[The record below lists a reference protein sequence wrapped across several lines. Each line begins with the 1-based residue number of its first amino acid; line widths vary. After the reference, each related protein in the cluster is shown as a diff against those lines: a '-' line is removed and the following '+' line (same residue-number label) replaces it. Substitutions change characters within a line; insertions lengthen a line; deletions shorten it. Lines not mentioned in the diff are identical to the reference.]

1 MESIQQFIEV
11 VFGPVGYLLE
21 PSKRLFWLFVLSAL
35 VLASVTVALQQG
47 RFRVSAQLAA
57 LFNQRYWFNRSTAL
71 DFVLVFVNNLLRVAI
86 VIPLLGSHLAA
97 TILVGSFLQSTF
109 GDAPVIAVPYL
120 VIGILYTLCFFLL
133 EDASRFG
140 LHFALH
146 KIPGLWYFH
155 RIHHSATTLTPLTVH
170 RVHPVEMALYYTRGL
185 VVFGVVSGVFIYL
198 FKNQVHGWEILGVD
212 CLGFLFNLVGA
223 NLRHSHI
230 GLGFGRFENW
240 FISPLQHQVHHSSH
254 PDHIDKNFGTCL
266 ALWDRLLNSWYA
278 SKGQANLTFGL
289 THNQSLHS
297 QMPGTSAATSKA

>member
-1 MESIQQFIEV
+1 MDTIQQLIAIM
-11 VFGPVGYLLE
+11 FGPVGYLLE

-47 RFRVSAQLAA
+47 RFNVSAQLAA
-57 LFNQRYWFNRSTAL
+57 LFNRRYWFNRSTSL
-71 DFVLVFVNNLLRVAI
+71 DFVLVFVNNLLRIAI

-97 TILVGSFLQSTF
+97 TILVGSFLQSMF
-109 GDAPVIAVPYL
+109 GDAPVVAVPYL

-140 LHFALH
+140 LHLALH

-155 RIHHSATTLTPLTVH
+155 RVHHSATTLTPLTVH

-212 CLGFLFNLVGA
+212 CLGFLFNFIGA

-230 GLGFGRFENW
+230 RLGFGGLEKW
-240 FISPLQHQVHHSSH
+240 FISPLQHQVHHSSDS
-254 PDHIDKNFGTCL
+254 DHIDKNFGTCL
-266 ALWDRLLNSWYA
+266 ALWDRLIGSWVS
-278 SKGQANLTFGL
+278 SKGQASLNFGL
-289 THNQSLHS
+289 TNNQSCDS
-297 QMPGTSAATSKA
+297 QITGPSATTSNA